1 MIEVLLKKIADYFNF
16 PIINNSVVSST
27 LYFCILT
34 ALLILV
40 VLMLVLFER
49 KLLAKFTLRYGPN
62 RVGPFGILQ
71 TCADAIKLLFKEDI
85 ISSSADK
92 IIFILAPIIFFVP
105 SMILYGLIPFCEKF
119 VAINIPLG
127 LFLFFV
133 VSSFCSVGLL
143 LAGYASNNKYT
154 LIGGIRAVVQAISY
168 ELPLMLVVIS
178 IVVLSES
185 MNLIDITLLQT
196 THKGLFSW
204 YFIPN
209 ILGLFVFYNC
219 ILIKLNRAPYDL
231 PEAENELVGGYNTE
245 YSGMKFAMFFLGEY
259 ANFFISS
266 MLLVVLF
273 FGGFSS
279 PFGVYISELIFKNTP
294 WLNYII
300 QLEEV
305 FWVFFKTFLV
315 IFLSIWIRATLPRI
329 KSDSII
335 KFCFKFLLPLALI
348 NLFVIVL
355 LKFLV

>member
-1 MIEVLLKKIADYFNF
+1 MIEQLVKYLATFFKF
-16 PIINNSVVSST
+16 PILDNFIVSGII
-27 LYFCILT
+27 YFALLT

-85 ISSSADK
+85 IPSKTDK
-92 IIFILAPIIFFVP
+92 IIFIIAPIVFFVP
-105 SMILYGLIPFCEKF
+105 SLILYGLIPFCEKF

-127 LFLFFV
+127 LFVFFIF
-133 VSSFCSVGLL
+133 SSFCSIGLM
-143 LAGYASNNKYT
+143 LAGFASNNKYT

-178 IVVLSES
+178 IVILSES
-185 MNLIDITLLQT
+185 MNLLDITLLQT
-196 THKGLFSW
+196 TKYGLLSW

-209 ILGLFVFYNC
+209 ILGLFIFYNC
-219 ILIKLNRAPYDL
+219 ILIKLNRHPYDL

-259 ANFFISS
+259 ANFFIAS
-266 MLLVVLF
+266 MLLVVVF

-279 PFGVYISELIFKNTP
+279 PFGFYLSEVIFKNNYF
-294 WLNYII
+294 LNYII
-300 QLEEV
+300 QIEEV
-305 FWVFFKTFLV
+305 FWLFFKTFFV
-315 IFLSIWIRATLPRI
+315 IFLSIWIRATLPRM
-329 KSDSII
+329 KADSII

-348 NLFVIVL
+348 NLFVIVII
-355 LKFLV
+355 KFFI

>member
-1 MIEVLLKKIADYFNF
+1 MIEELLKYFAEFFNLPLLSNF
-16 PIINNSVVSST
+16 VVSGII
-27 LYFCILT
+27 YFCILT

-62 RVGPFGILQ
+62 RVGPFGLFQ

-85 ISSSADK
+85 IPSKADK
-92 IIFILAPIIFFVP
+92 LIFVIAPIIFFVP
-105 SMILYGLIPFCEKF
+105 SLILYGLIPFSENF
-119 VAINIPLG
+119 VGINISLG
-127 LFLFFV
+127 LFVFFIF
-133 VSSFCSVGLL
+133 SSICSIGLM
-143 LAGYASNNKYT
+143 LAGYAANNKYT

-178 IVVLSES
+178 IVVLSGS
-185 MNLIDITLLQT
+185 MNLSEITLAQIT
-196 THKGLFSW
+196 SKGLFSW

-209 ILGLFVFYNC
+209 ILGLFIFYNC
-219 ILIKLNRAPYDL
+219 ILIKLNRHPYDL

-266 MLLVVLF
+266 MLLVVIF

-279 PFGVYISELIFKNTP
+279 PFGMYLSEYFFKNNS
-294 WLNYII
+294 WFNYIV
-300 QLEEV
+300 QVEQV
-305 FWVFFKTFLV
+305 FWLFFKTFFV

-329 KSDSII
+329 KADSII
-335 KFCFKFLLPLALI
+335 KFCFKFLLPLALV
-348 NLFVIVL
+348 NLFVIVII
-355 LKFLV
+355 KFLI

>member
-1 MIEVLLKKIADYFNF
+1 MIEELLKYLSEVFKFPLLNNF
-16 PIINNSVVSST
+16 AASGII
-27 LYFCILT
+27 YFCILT

-62 RVGPFGILQ
+62 RVGPFGLLQ

-85 ISSSADK
+85 IPSKADRLV
-92 IIFILAPIIFFVP
+92 FILAPIIFFVP
-105 SMILYGLIPFCEKF
+105 SLILYGLIPFSENF

-127 LFLFFV
+127 LFVFFIF
-133 VSSFCSVGLL
+133 SSFCSIGLM
-143 LAGYASNNKYT
+143 LAGFASNNKYT

-178 IVVLSES
+178 IVILSES
-185 MNLIDITLLQT
+185 MNLLDITLAQT
-196 THKGLFSW
+196 TSKGLFSW
-204 YFIPN
+204 YFIPD
-209 ILGLFVFYNC
+209 ILGLFIFYNC
-219 ILIKLNRAPYDL
+219 ILIKLNRHPYDL

-266 MLLVVLF
+266 MLLIVIF

-279 PFGVYISELIFKNTP
+279 PFGVYLSEIFFKNNAFF
-294 WLNYII
+294 NYII
-300 QLEEV
+300 QIEQA
-305 FWVFFKTFLV
+305 FWLFFKTFFV

-329 KSDSII
+329 KADSII

-348 NLFVIVL
+348 NLFVIVIV
-355 LKFLV
+355 KFLI